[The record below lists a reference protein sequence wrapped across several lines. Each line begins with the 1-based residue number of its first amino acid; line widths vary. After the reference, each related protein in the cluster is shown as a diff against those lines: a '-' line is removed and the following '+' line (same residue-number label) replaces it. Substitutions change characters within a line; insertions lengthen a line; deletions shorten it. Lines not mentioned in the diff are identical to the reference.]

1 MLRKKIGK
9 FGMGVLIQLLIA
21 LALLPG
27 CLKKEELVYSRTNET
42 LGVLG
47 AYSADR
53 TSFRSDFMTL
63 APGVYQVRV
72 YSDVQENQKMSVELC
87 YETGPYR
94 AVKTNSVTVFPN
106 DGCID
111 FKAYVSYE
119 IPDAYLQFSFEYMDI
134 SGVLQVDVWR
144 TNAGSRMLLFAVLCG
159 FAILDGMLIF
169 RKRILE
175 GSVTREQQI
184 VFWTLTAG
192 VLLAYFPFMTD
203 YVQNAGNGMESY
215 LNRLGW
221 QDDPL
226 FYIPATFVK
235 IGFSLMTAYKAFA
248 LLVSAVTAWGAYY
261 SFKKCVENEYAA
273 LFGSMVYLL
282 TPYRLFSLYGRANL
296 GEFVSMMFLPLIAGG
311 VYCLCAK
318 KKTVLSLLGGLV
330 LLLAGMTVILQRRTT
345 QIENS
350 YADAYDIC
358 NMQAII
364 MFAILLL
371 YALWRMKAHKGSKIC
386 SLLMGFLLLAM
397 LASVFSLKFM
407 PLTTVCMAMA
417 VMSFFAE
424 VRKFGGNLIKIGL
437 GIVGVMVIVTSIFY
451 TNEVAIRQA
460 PLYIYTKET
469 VQIEQT
475 VNVK

>member
-1 MLRKKIGK
+1 
-9 FGMGVLIQLLIA
+9 
-21 LALLPG
+21 
-27 CLKKEELVYSRTNET
+27 
-42 LGVLG
+42 
-47 AYSADR
+47 
-53 TSFRSDFMTL
+53 
-63 APGVYQVRV
+63 
-72 YSDVQENQKMSVELC
+72 
-87 YETGPYR
+87 
-94 AVKTNSVTVFPN
+94 
-106 DGCID
+106 
-111 FKAYVSYE
+111 
-119 IPDAYLQFSFEYMDI
+119 
-134 SGVLQVDVWR
+134 
-144 TNAGSRMLLFAVLCG
+144 
-159 FAILDGMLIF
+159 
-169 RKRILE
+169 
-175 GSVTREQQI
+175 
-184 VFWTLTAG
+184 
-192 VLLAYFPFMTD
+192 
-203 YVQNAGNGMESY
+203 
-215 LNRLGW
+215 
-221 QDDPL
+221 
-226 FYIPATFVK
+226 
-235 IGFSLMTAYKAFA
+235 MTAYKAFA

-371 YALWRMKAHKGSKIC
+371 YALWRMKAHNGSKIC
-386 SLLMGFLLLAM
+386 SLLMEFLLLAM